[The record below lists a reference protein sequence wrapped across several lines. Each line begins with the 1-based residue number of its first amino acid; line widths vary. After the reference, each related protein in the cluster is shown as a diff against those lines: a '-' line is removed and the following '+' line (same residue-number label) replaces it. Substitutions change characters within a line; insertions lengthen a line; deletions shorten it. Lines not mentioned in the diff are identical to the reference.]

1 VEKEYFEDCSIG
13 DRVVTPRRTITETDV
28 VMFSAFTGD
37 WNAVHTDV
45 EYAKTSIFGER
56 IAHGLLTLV
65 IGTGLLF
72 RLSRNDFLPK
82 WIVAIAGMDR
92 VRFIAPV
99 KIGDTIRLEGEIVEM
114 TKISDEQ
121 GVLAF
126 KYLVKNQHNRSV
138 MSGRARMISRCRP
151 SEGSAEQKA
160 CQDG

>member
-1 VEKEYFEDCSIG
+1 MEKEYFEDCSVG

-37 WNAVHTDV
+37 WNAAHSDA
-45 EYAKTSIFGER
+45 EYAKTSTFGER
-56 IAHGLLTLV
+56 IAHGMLTLV

-72 RLSRNDFLPK
+72 RLSGNEFLPK
-82 WIVAIAGMDR
+82 WVVAIVGLDR

-99 KIGDTIRLEGEIVEM
+99 KMGDTIRLEGEIVET

-121 GVLAF
+121 GVLSF

-138 MSGRARMISRCRP
+138 VSGRARMLTKCRP
-151 SEGSAEQKA
+151 SEGSNEREA